1 MKAIKQIL
9 FPDNLKEYHGPSL
22 CMKIMKVYTLYLFI
36 IGLLH
41 VFIPSLSIT
50 QLFNIDLLEYSKSG
64 RSTLL
69 TLFAIIGVSQL
80 SVGLILY
87 ACIRKY
93 KGFIPFLILVFIFNY
108 TLTFLLSIY
117 NPVLSTS
124 LSLGY
129 IINTFIY
136 IILIL
141 SFCKIIFDT
150 CSTPKKKGKKVSK
163 SKKK

>member
-1 MKAIKQIL
+1 MKAIKKLL

-22 CMKIMKVYTLYLFI
+22 CMKIMRVYTIYLFI
-36 IGLLH
+36 MGLLH
-41 VFIPSLSIT
+41 IVAPSLSMT

-69 TLFAIIGVSQL
+69 TLFGIIGVSQL
-80 SVGLILY
+80 SVGSILY
-87 ACIRKY
+87 VCIRKY
-93 KGFIPFLILVFIFNY
+93 KGLMPFLILVFIFNY
-108 TLTFLLSIY
+108 TLTFLLNIY
-117 NPVLSTS
+117 KPVLLAS

-129 IINTFIY
+129 IINAFIY

-141 SFCKIIFDT
+141 SFFKIICHSCT
-150 CSTPKKKGKKVSK
+150 CPTKKGKQAR